1 MQRDNAALLDCV
13 LAARRILAFCGSTT
27 HDQFLDDAMSQSA
40 VIYQISIVGEATRR
54 LSAGFTAR
62 YPDLPWRDM
71 MGMRN
76 RVIHGYDSVDL
87 NEVWRVVTHD
97 IPVFL
102 AQIEPLVPA
111 KEE

>member
-1 MQRDNAALLDCV
+1 
-13 LAARRILAFCGSTT
+13 
-27 HDQFLDDAMSQSA
+27 
-40 VIYQISIVGEATRR
+40 
-54 LSAGFTAR
+54 
-62 YPDLPWRDM
+62 